1 MICESLL
8 RFCGVIPEYVENLA
22 PFLYFCYMLRRIQQQ
37 TPELSR
43 AEQRVARWVL
53 EHPKQAARATLAEV
67 AKLCGTSEPTVIRFC
82 RHVGLGGFRDFTI
95 RLTETLSRPGSNVH
109 TNVSSEDTASDATTK
124 VLDASIRSLIDMRSQ
139 LSSMPVEDAVAAMVP
154 ARQLAFAGL
163 GASGHVANDACHK
176 FFRLGIPC
184 ATLTDP
190 PSILQFAAI
199 ADMQDVLVITSHTG
213 RWPELIRASEI
224 ASDRGATIIAL
235 TDPASPLAAVSSI
248 TFGCPVLED
257 SSVYTPM
264 SSRLAHLAL
273 LDALQVALALAMGS
287 TAVERLR
294 LSKDALQERK
304 LE

>member
-1 MICESLL
+1 MPESIDYNTL
-8 RFCGVIPEYVENLA
+8 I
-22 PFLYFCYMLRRIQQQ
+22 LYFYYMLSRIEQQSSN
-37 TPELSR
+37 LSR

-53 EHPKQAARATLAEV
+53 DHPKQAARATLAEV
-67 AKLCGTSEPTVIRFC
+67 ARQCGTSEPTVIRFC

-95 RLTETLSRPGSNVH
+95 RLTETLSRPVSNVH
-109 TNVSSEDTASDATTK
+109 TNVSAEDTASDAVTK

-139 LSSMPVEDAVAAMVP
+139 LSAMPIEDAVTAMVP

-163 GASGHVANDACHK
+163 GASGHVAHDSCNK

-184 ATLTDP
+184 TALTDP

-199 ADMQDVLVITSHTG
+199 AEADDVLVIASHSG
-213 RWPELIRASEI
+213 HWPELVRASEI
-224 ASDRGATIIAL
+224 ARNRGATVITL
-235 TDPASPLAAVSSI
+235 TDPRSRLAAASSI
-248 TFGCPVLED
+248 IFECTARED

-294 LSKDALQERK
+294 RSKNALQQRK
-304 LE
+304 SE

>member
-1 MICESLL
+1 
-8 RFCGVIPEYVENLA
+8 VEKMA
-22 PFLYFCYMLRRIQQQ
+22 YILYFYYMLRRIQQQ
-37 TPELSR
+37 TSDLSR

-53 EHPKQAARATLAEV
+53 EHPRKAARATLAEV
-67 AKLCGTSEPTVIRFC
+67 AKQCGTSEPTVIRFC

-109 TNVSSEDTASDATTK
+109 TNVSAEDTAADAVSK

-139 LSSMPVEDAVAAMVP
+139 LSSMPFEDALAAMVP

-184 ATLTDP
+184 TALTDP

-199 ADMQDVLVITSHTG
+199 AETQDVLVITSHTG
-213 RWPELIRASEI
+213 LWPELIRASEI
-224 ASDRGATIIAL
+224 ARSRGATVIAL
-235 TDPASPLAAVSSI
+235 TDPNSPLAAVCRI
-248 TFGCPVLED
+248 VFDCPALED

-287 TAVERLR
+287 TAVDRLR
-294 LSKDALQERK
+294 RSKSALQERRFG
-304 LE
+304 

>member
-1 MICESLL
+1 MISESLL
-8 RFCGVIPEYVENLA
+8 RFCAFIPNFVEKMA
-22 PFLYFCYMLRRIQQQ
+22 DILYFYYMLRRIQQQ
-37 TPELSR
+37 TSDLSR

-53 EHPKQAARATLAEV
+53 EHPRKAARATLAEV
-67 AKLCGTSEPTVIRFC
+67 AKQCGTSEPTVIRFC

-109 TNVSSEDTASDATTK
+109 TNVSAEDTAADAVSK

-139 LSSMPVEDAVAAMVP
+139 LSSMPFEDALAAMVP

-184 ATLTDP
+184 TALTDP

-199 ADMQDVLVITSHTG
+199 AETQDVLVITSHTG
-213 RWPELIRASEI
+213 LWPELIRASEI
-224 ASDRGATIIAL
+224 ARSRGATVIAL
-235 TDPASPLAAVSSI
+235 TDPNSPLAAVCRI
-248 TFGCPVLED
+248 VFDCPALED

-287 TAVERLR
+287 TAVDRLR
-294 LSKDALQERK
+294 RSKSALQERRFG
-304 LE
+304 